1 MKDIEGLK
9 ELGISSPYAVKVM
22 PYHRDENGHIVTD
35 YHKVSESQIAQDAA
49 LSTVPNIGVPA
60 AYTTYLDPRITEI
73 LFAVMAA
80 TKLYGETKVGDWT
93 DRFMQFPVSEIV
105 GDVTPYSDFT
115 NSVSSD
121 VNYEFPTRENF
132 LFETSIKYGDLEQAT
147 AAKARLNY
155 AGDKQRAASEI
166 IARAHNRFYLYGVA
180 NKRTY
185 GALNDPNLPESET
198 PISVNSKTT
207 WADKV
212 ADAGNAATVSNV
224 IYNDINKLVNAL
236 MSNNGGNLDQ
246 NSPYVLAVA
255 SDRYNYLSL
264 PNSFGLTAL
273 QMLKDN
279 YPNMTIFQL
288 PELQT
293 ASGSMLYLTVPEFMG
308 SPTGEAAYSEK
319 MRFGRME
326 TYSTSYVQK
335 AYGGTWGCV
344 IRRPNFVATMTG
356 I

>member
-1 MKDIEGLK
+1 MNDIQRLK

-22 PYHRDENGHIVTD
+22 PYHRDELNHIVTD
-35 YHKVSESQIAQDAA
+35 YHMLSDAQIAQDAA
-49 LSTVPNIGVPA
+49 LSTVPNVGVPA
-60 AYTTYLDPRITEI
+60 AYVTYLDPMVTQI
-73 LFAVMAA
+73 LFAVMNA
-80 TKLYGETKVGDWT
+80 TKLYGETKKGDWA
-93 DRFMQFPVSEIV
+93 DQYMNFPVTEIT

-115 NSVSSD
+115 NQVSSD
-121 VNYEFPTRENF
+121 VNSEFPSRQNF
-132 LFETSIKYGDLEQAT
+132 LFQTAIKYGDLEEST

-155 AGDKQRAASEI
+155 AGMKQQAAAEI

-180 NKRTY
+180 NKNVY

-198 PISVNSKTT
+198 PVSVNSKTT

-212 ADAGNAATVSNV
+212 ADQGNNATISNI
-224 IYNDINKLVNAL
+224 IYNDIAKLVNAM

-255 SDRYNYLSL
+255 SDRYSYLSI

-273 QMLKDN
+273 QLLKQN
-279 YPNMTIFQL
+279 FPNMTIIQL

-293 ASGSMLYLTVPEFMG
+293 ASGSMLYLTVPTFMG
-308 SPTGEAAYSEK
+308 QPSGENAYSEK
-319 MRFGRME
+319 MRFGRVE
-326 TYSTSYVQK
+326 VYSTHYVQK
-335 AYGGTWGCV
+335 AMGGTWGCV
-344 IRRPNFVATMTG
+344 IRRPNFVATMLG

>member
-166 IARAHNRFYLYGVA
+166 IARAHNRFYLSGVA

-207 WADKV
+207 WADKE
-212 ADAGNAATVSNV
+212 ADAGNAATISNV

-326 TYSTSYVQK
+326 SYSTFYVQK
-335 AYGGTWGCV
+335 AFGGTWGCV
-344 IRRPNFVATMTG
+344 IRRPNFIATMTG
-356 I
+356 V